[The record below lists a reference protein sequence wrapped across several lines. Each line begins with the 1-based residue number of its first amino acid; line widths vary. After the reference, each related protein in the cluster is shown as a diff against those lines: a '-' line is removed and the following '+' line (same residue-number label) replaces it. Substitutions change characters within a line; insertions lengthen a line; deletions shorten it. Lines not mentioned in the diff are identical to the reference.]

1 MFNGPS
7 PSPTDNGLIEMSP
20 IKIVVNS
27 ATPADPPGTKVI
39 SVSGLTPD
47 TPEKEEE
54 PLAVRVERLSRRFSS
69 SPFTSI
75 LEKVND
81 KETEPQPTPE
91 KVNPEVEGNHE
102 PLDIL
107 KPGNLA
113 HSEPTCSE
121 LGTNSSQPGKRQ
133 SEPETTISEPG
144 ANLAE
149 PSLPSILNEDLET
162 VMSQVSSAQLQQ
174 LSKSELGLL
183 LQKTVAKH
191 KQISDFLAEVS
202 VAMAT
207 KPDA

>member
-1 MFNGPS
+1 
-7 PSPTDNGLIEMSP
+7 MSP

-27 ATPADPPGTKVI
+27 ATPADQPGTKVI

-75 LEKVND
+75 LEKVKD

-91 KVNPEVEGNHE
+91 KVNPEVQGNHE

-107 KPGNLA
+107 KSGNSA
-113 HSEPTCSE
+113 HSEPIASTCSE
-121 LGTNSSQPGKRQ
+121 LGTNNSQPGKRR

>member
-1 MFNGPS
+1 
-7 PSPTDNGLIEMSP
+7 MSP

-27 ATPADPPGTKVI
+27 ATTADQPGTKVTA
-39 SVSGLTPD
+39 VSGLAPD

-69 SPFTSI
+69 SPLTSI
-75 LEKVND
+75 LEKVKE
-81 KETEPQPTPE
+81 KETEPEPTPE

-102 PLDIL
+102 PADIL
-107 KPGNLA
+107 KPENST
-113 HSEPTCSE
+113 HSEPIAPTCSE
-121 LGTNSSQPGKRQ
+121 LETDSSQPRENQ
-133 SEPETTISEPG
+133 SEPEAAKSEPG
-144 ANLAE
+144 ENLAD
-149 PSLPSILNEDLET
+149 PSLPSILSENLET
-162 VMSQVSSAQLQQ
+162 VMSQVSSTQLQQ

-191 KQISDFLAEVS
+191 KQISDFLAQVS